1 MLTIKWQPF
10 NFRRPLV
17 MLSPGLGKHAPLERR
32 ALNGGNWNT
41 IFLLPPGPSFV
52 VVVVVTFFFFSTAH
66 VYVYIYVNRQ
76 RVISTPSKVTP
87 GRAAQRRPR
96 AKEKYNKKRNASSVF
111 RTKVMSYH
119 SRPHTH
125 THRHALAPRGS
136 NCAHNFVTL

>member
-52 VVVVVTFFFFSTAH
+52 VVVVVTFFFLFHRACLCI
-66 VYVYIYVNRQ
+66 YICKQ
-76 RVISTPSKVTP
+76 
-87 GRAAQRRPR
+87 A
-96 AKEKYNKKRNASSVF
+96 E
-111 RTKVMSYH
+111 
-119 SRPHTH
+119 
-125 THRHALAPRGS
+125 S
-136 NCAHNFVTL
+136 N